1 MGRIRSIHFPLLSV
15 LTSEWPVVYNM
26 IIDQCSIA
34 LYLEKYMIVIINK
47 ITISIVDTLL
57 RNDIENMLILQYDSC
72 NKRWPA
78 SVATSPAFPRP

>member
-34 LYLEKYMIVIINK
+34 LYLEKYLIVIINK
-47 ITISIVDTLL
+47 LTISIVDT
-57 RNDIENMLILQYDSC
+57 Y
-72 NKRWPA
+72 
-78 SVATSPAFPRP
+78 